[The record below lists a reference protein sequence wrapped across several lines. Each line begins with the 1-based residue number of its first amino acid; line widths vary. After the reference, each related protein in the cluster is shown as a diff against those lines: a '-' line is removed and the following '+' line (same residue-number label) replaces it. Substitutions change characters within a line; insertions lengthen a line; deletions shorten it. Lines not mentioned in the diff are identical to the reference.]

1 MKEQQSSPLSPICR
15 SIVAADDSMPP
26 ENRRHQTSER
36 RVHATR
42 ASSPPWTSPYL
53 FLHRSVSFHVFSF
66 PAPEI
71 ETMPPAAVMLTVGHD
86 YNNSFTAAVLFLHRS
101 VSVSPSL
108 SLSLSMF
115 YIFPAAVLL
124 AVGDDDGG
132 WTLTTKIIF

>member
-1 MKEQQSSPLSPICR
+1 
-15 SIVAADDSMPP
+15 
-26 ENRRHQTSER
+26 
-36 RVHATR
+36 
-42 ASSPPWTSPYL
+42 
-53 FLHRSVSFHVFSF
+53 
-66 PAPEI
+66 
-71 ETMPPAAVMLTVGHD
+71 MPPAAVMLTVGHD